1 VDEAN
6 VGKTLETMCA
16 TREARKFANY
26 VEVFLAGSQQ
36 VSTLDAVRGILAE
49 RGGLKP
55 QVLSKPC
62 FTREIAAIAF
72 TTASFQSGDVKSRE
86 VP

>member
-1 VDEAN
+1 VTTTNEHLREDGSVDEAN

-49 RGGLKP
+49 RGGFEP
-55 QVLSKPC
+55 PVGVLAP
-62 FTREIAAIAF
+62 
-72 TTASFQSGDVKSRE
+72 TTV
-86 VP
+86 